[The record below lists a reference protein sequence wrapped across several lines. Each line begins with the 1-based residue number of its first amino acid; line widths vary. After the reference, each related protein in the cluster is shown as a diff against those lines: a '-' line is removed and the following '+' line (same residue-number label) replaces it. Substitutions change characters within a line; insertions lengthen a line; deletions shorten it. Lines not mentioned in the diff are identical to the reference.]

1 MPADITRGIAAITWA
16 KKELREVKAG
26 LRTDVAFTCI
36 TVDARFSVL
45 ISNNSTLLLAQ
56 HC

>member
-1 MPADITRGIAAITWA
+1 
-16 KKELREVKAG
+16 LREVKAG

-36 TVDARFSVL
+36 TVDAKLNVL
-45 ISNNSTLLLAQ
+45 ISNNSTSYLAQ